1 MIKGEFELDTRTINE
16 EYAEIGMELIKT
28 EESLIDIANSQATI
42 IFLSSQHAKK
52 GKDKVVHAEC
62 EKVAVKN
69 KWAIPCDFTITVFE
83 PNCAGM
89 TDEQIKILLLHE
101 LMHVGIEF
109 CQDGT
114 ENYYIKPHDLEDF
127 KEIID
132 RYGTEWSK
140 TDEN

>member
-1 MIKGEFELDTRTINE
+1 MDFVTNKISPTIMDLGDINGRE
-16 EYAEIGMELIKT
+16 ANDAEIMQELCP
-28 EESLIDIANSQATI
+28 EL
-42 IFLSSQHAKK
+42 AKK
-52 GKDKVVHAEC
+52 GKDKIIHAEC